1 MIQKITLLQKKFFNM
16 DTAEVITL
24 SIVALL
30 VSAIVVSIGLYVR
43 RHPEKM
49 SGYNTMSRDRLS
61 KIDLPRIGRFVSNM
75 MFAAIPF
82 MLASPFMP
90 SVRLSM
96 ALLAS
101 PLFIATIAAVIYL
114 NVFEKRFLK

>member
-49 SGYNTMSRDRLS
+49 SGYNTMSRDKLS
-61 KIDLPRIGRFVSNM
+61 KIDLPR
-75 MFAAIPF
+75 
-82 MLASPFMP
+82 
-90 SVRLSM
+90 
-96 ALLAS
+96 
-101 PLFIATIAAVIYL
+101 
-114 NVFEKRFLK
+114 

>member
-1 MIQKITLLQKKFFNM
+1 M

-43 RHPEKM
+43 RHPEMM
-49 SGYNTMSRDRLS
+49 SGYNTMSRDKLN

-90 SVRLSM
+90 NVRLSM

-101 PLFIATIAAVIYL
+101 PLFITTIAAVIYL

>member
-1 MIQKITLLQKKFFNM
+1 MG
-16 DTAEVITL
+16 TAEVITQ

-30 VSAIVVSIGLYVR
+30 VSAIVATIGLYIR

-49 SGYNTMSRDRLS
+49 SGYNTMSRERLS

-75 MFAAIPF
+75 IFAAIPF

-90 SVRLSM
+90 NVRLSM

-101 PLFIATIAAVIYL
+101 PLFITTIAAAIYL